1 MQKYHVNFLQCT
13 KVRHLSKGMVLTSVF
28 ELQKQLQPFYKDN
41 NKASL
46 SKSLKETKW
55 LLKLADMY
63 QPLNT
68 FNISVQGP
76 KEGILT
82 STDKLLALFKNKF
95 S

>member
-1 MQKYHVNFLQCT
+1 MQKHHVNFLQCT
-13 KVRHLSKGMVLTSVF
+13 KVRQLANGKVLTSVF
-28 ELQKQLQPFYKDN
+28 ELRKQLQPFYKDN

-55 LLKLADMY
+55 LLKLASMF
-63 QPLNT
+63 QPLNN

-76 KEGILT
+76 KEGT
-82 STDKLLALFKNKF
+82 PTPTDKLLALFKNKF